1 MFFGINE
8 IGLKLADILKESG
21 QEAICIDQNPI
32 ACRVAEEKNHRVIYA
47 NALEDRTLQRAE
59 IDTRLGVVC
68 LTSNE
73 EVNFLFAQKA
83 KGEGEISHLNVN
95 LKSGSDG
102 VTLEMLHKL
111 GAKLLFG
118 RTRDLDVWSV
128 RLKQEDTKLQ
138 TRELIDDS
146 GDVPVLNDNSMD
158 HLVLPFVFHQNE
170 KVFPVNDSIKLKRY
184 DRVTFLINL
193 RREEEAE
200 EWFGKNGW
208 GVATQ

>member
-1 MFFGINE
+1 
-8 IGLKLADILKESG
+8 L
-21 QEAICIDQNPI
+21 
-32 ACRVAEEKNHRVIYA
+32 EE
-47 NALEDRTLQRAE
+47 RTLLRAE

-83 KGEGEISHLNVN
+83 KGEGRVSHLNVN

-111 GAKLLFG
+111 GATLLFG
-118 RTRDLDVWSV
+118 RTRDLEVWSV
-128 RLKQEDTKLQ
+128 RLKQDDAKLQ
-138 TRELIDDS
+138 ILVFIDDS
-146 GDVPVLNDNSMD
+146 GGEPVLNDNSMD
-158 HLVLPFVFHQNE
+158 NLVLPFVFHQNE
-170 KVFPVNDSIKLKRY
+170 KVIPVNDRIKLKRN

-193 RREEEAE
+193 RREKEAE